1 MPSPFAH
8 PAPALTLAVF
18 FRSPRLPAR
27 VVVAGV
33 LCSVAP
39 DLDTVGRRLGLLHGH
54 LTQHRCITHSIAFA
68 VVLAL
73 VAAFVSRPR
82 DRALPFTRAWLYLFL
97 ATASHGFLDAFT
109 NGGRG
114 VAFFAPFSEARYFF
128 PWRPIEISPL
138 DFARFWQHATIVLR
152 SEAIWVW
159 TPSVVI
165 AIAVAALRGRPHED
179 RRAAPIE
186 GRSRSLNRVSAKPSM

>member
-8 PAPALTLAVF
+8 PAPALTLATF
-18 FRSPRLPAR
+18 FRSPKLPAR

-39 DLDTVGRRLGLLHGH
+39 DLDTVGRRLGLLHGP

-68 VVLAL
+68 VVLAAL
-73 VAAFVSRPR
+73 AAFASRPR
-82 DRALPFTRAWLYLFL
+82 SAGVPFTTAWLYLFL

-114 VAFFAPFSEARYFF
+114 VAFFAPFSLARYFF
-128 PWRPIEISPL
+128 PWRPIEVSPL
-138 DFARFWQHATIVLR
+138 KFGPFLKHARIVLR
-152 SEAIWVW
+152 SEALWVW

-165 AIAVAALRGRPHED
+165 AIVAHLARQ
-179 RRAAPIE
+179 RRA
-186 GRSRSLNRVSAKPSM
+186 KPKR

>member
-8 PAPALTLAVF
+8 PAPALALATF

-39 DLDTVGRRLGLLHGH
+39 DLDTVGRRLGIFWGPMM
-54 LTQHRCITHSIAFA
+54 QHRCLTHSIAFA
-68 VVLAL
+68 AVLGAAVAL
-73 VAAFVSRPR
+73 AVRRRWTAI
-82 DRALPFTRAWLYLFL
+82 PFATLWLYLFL

-114 VAFFAPFSEARYFF
+114 VAFFAPFSKARYFS
-128 PWRPIEISPL
+128 PWRPIEVSPL
-138 DFARFWQHATIVLR
+138 RVDRFWERAPVVLA
-152 SEAIWVW
+152 SEALWVW
-159 TPSVVI
+159 TPST
-165 AIAVAALRGRPHED
+165 AVALIVAFARRGRNSP
-179 RRAAPIE
+179 
-186 GRSRSLNRVSAKPSM
+186 G